1 MKTIKSAQLGTR
13 QLIQGNQE
21 TILLQLKE
29 IIKEHR
35 SVIITRLTNDLLTY
49 LDYKFQM
56 KPSRNQLFEIK
67 GKLLDLKNG
76 GVNLTHYQSIVNQIE
91 TKAVVHLTNEPFYIE
106 IDGTLSAM
114 LSNKELAFNQQN

>member
-13 QLIQGNQE
+13 QLIPGNQD
-21 TILLQLKE
+21 TVLLQLKE

-35 SVIITRLTNDLLTY
+35 AVIITRLTNDLPTY
-49 LDYKFQM
+49 LDYTFQM
-56 KPSRNQLFEIK
+56 KPSRNQLLEIK
-67 GKLLDLKNG
+67 DKLLDLKNG
-76 GVNLTHYQSIVNQIE
+76 GVNLTPYQSIINQVE

-106 IDGTLSAM
+106 IDETLSAM